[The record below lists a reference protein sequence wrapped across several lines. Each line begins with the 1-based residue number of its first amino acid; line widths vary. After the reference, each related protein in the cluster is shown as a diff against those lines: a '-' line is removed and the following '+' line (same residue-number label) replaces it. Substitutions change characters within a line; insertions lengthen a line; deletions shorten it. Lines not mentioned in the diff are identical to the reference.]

1 MRPFLRYLLER
12 GVGGFRR
19 MIRFSFLA
27 MATLLLATSAS
38 AESMNAKQ
46 ARAFVA
52 GKLFSYQCFDGTTG
66 VGRINNDGSAAGTIR
81 ILGKDP
87 TRYVRLP
94 VNTLYESGDQICAT
108 LKGLPFTPCFN
119 LTKTSEFSFR
129 GAVSGLGF
137 MYCDFV
143 RGGRPAPKRT
153 RAPQASN

>member
-1 MRPFLRYLLER
+1 MRGLLR
-12 GVGGFRR
+12 GFHP
-19 MIRFSFLA
+19 MIRSS
-27 MATLLLATSAS
+27 LLALSAIVFATAAS
-38 AESMNAKQ
+38 GESLTAKQ
-46 ARAFVA
+46 ARTFVA

-108 LKGLPFTPCFN
+108 LKGLPFTPCFA

-129 GAVSGLGF
+129 GAVSGMGF

-143 RGGRPAPKRT
+143 RGGRPAVTKRT
-153 RAPQASN
+153 RAPQAETSN

>member
-1 MRPFLRYLLER
+1 M
-12 GVGGFRR
+12 FRTGL
-19 MIRFSFLA
+19 FSILVIGSSISVA
-27 MATLLLATSAS
+27 A
-38 AESMNAKQ
+38 AESMSAKQ

-119 LTKTSEFSFR
+119 LTKTSEYSFR
-129 GAVSGLGF
+129 GAVSGMGF
-137 MYCDFV
+137 MFCDFS
-143 RGGRPAPKRT
+143 RGGRPTATKRT
-153 RAPQASN
+153 RAPEKTE

>member
-1 MRPFLRYLLER
+1 
-12 GVGGFRR
+12 
-19 MIRFSFLA
+19 MIRFGFLA
-27 MATLLLATSAS
+27 IAALLLSATSAT
-38 AESMNAKQ
+38 AESLSAKS

-81 ILGKDP
+81 ISGKDP

-94 VNTLYESGDQICAT
+94 VNTLYENGQQICAT
-108 LKGLPFTPCFN
+108 LRGLPFSPCFT

-129 GAVSGLGF
+129 GAVSGMGF

-143 RGGRPAPKRT
+143 RGGRPVATKRT
-153 RAPQASN
+153 RAPKTAE

>member
-1 MRPFLRYLLER
+1 
-12 GVGGFRR
+12 
-19 MIRFSFLA
+19 MIRFGFLA
-27 MATLLLATSAS
+27 IATLLFATSAS
-38 AESMNAKQ
+38 AESLNAKQ

-81 ILGKDP
+81 IAGKDP

-94 VNTLYESGDQICAT
+94 VNTLYESGQQICAT

-129 GAVSGLGF
+129 GAVSGMGF
-137 MYCDFV
+137 MYCDFS
-143 RGGRPAPKRT
+143 RGGRPTVTKRT
-153 RAPQASN
+153 RSPQATTE